1 MTTLLLF
8 AFFSIAFSFLC
19 SIWEAVLLSI
29 SPSYVQLKVQ
39 EGGQTGELLQKFKK
53 DVNAPLT
60 AILSLNTVA
69 HTVGAIL
76 VGASTGEAF
85 GEGNAFTIPL
95 PQLDLYLFEL
105 NAIAVS
111 WEMLVSVVMTL
122 AILILSEIIPKN
134 LGATYWKQLAPF
146 TIKSLNIMVKIFT
159 WTGFIWV
166 SDKIKKLL
174 LRGDD
179 PHGTALSR
187 TEFIAMAEA
196 GTESGELKVEEG
208 RILKNL
214 LAFESLTV
222 HDVMTPRTVVVGAKS
237 TMTIK
242 QFYEK
247 FDDSPFSRYPVF
259 GETRDQVEGYL
270 LKDMVYKAIIK
281 DNAQES
287 IKTLTRELLMIP
299 QNTTLHKLIDLMLQR
314 REPIAMVID
323 EFGGMEGLVTME
335 DAMETLLGLEIM
347 DEMDT
352 SQDMQELARH
362 RWRKRATDMGLDI
375 TEMEGATIDAV
386 TDGKVTK
393 AVNDAVN
400 DAVDAAIKK
409 DASGS

>member
-8 AFFSIAFSFLC
+8 AFFSIAFSFMC

-29 SPSYVQLKVQ
+29 SPSYVQMKVA
-39 EGGQTGELLQKFKK
+39 EGGTTGELLQKFKK

-76 VGASTGEAF
+76 VGASTGAAF
-85 GEGNAFTIPL
+85 GEGGFTIPGIE
-95 PQLDLYLFEL
+95 YV
-105 NAIAVS
+105 VS
-111 WEMLVSVVMTL
+111 YEVLVSVVMTL

-146 TIKSLNIMVKIFT
+146 TVKALNVLVMIFT

-166 SDKIKKLL
+166 SDKIKKML

-214 LAFESLTV
+214 MAFESLTV
-222 HDVMTPRTVVVGAKS
+222 HDVMTPRTVVIGARK
-237 TMTIK
+237 TMTISD
-242 QFYEK
+242 FYEK

-259 GETRDQVEGYL
+259 GETRDQVEGYV
-270 LKDMVYKAIIK
+270 LKDQVYKAIIK
-281 DNAQES
+281 DGGRDSITTLMRDLVPVPES
-287 IKTLTRELLMIP
+287 TS
-299 QNTTLHKLIDLMLQR
+299 LHKLIDLMLER
-314 REPIAMVID
+314 REPIAMVVD
-323 EFGGMEGLVTME
+323 EFGGLEGLVTME

-352 SQDMQELARH
+352 SKDMQDLARR
-362 RWRKRATDMGLDI
+362 RWRKRAEAMGLDL

-386 TDGKVTK
+386 VDGKVTE
-393 AVNDAVN
+393 AMNDAVQ
-400 DAVDAAIKK
+400 DAVKEAVKK

>member
-1 MTTLLLF
+1 M
-8 AFFSIAFSFLC
+8 C

-29 SPSYVQLKVQ
+29 SPSYVQLKVA
-39 EGGQTGELLQKFKK
+39 EGGTTGELLQKFKK

-76 VGASTGEAF
+76 VGASTGAAF
-85 GEGNAFTIPL
+85 GEGGFTIPGIE
-95 PQLDLYLFEL
+95 YVVSYEL
-105 NAIAVS
+105 I
-111 WEMLVSVVMTL
+111 VSVVMTL

-146 TIKSLNIMVKIFT
+146 TVKALNVLVMIFT

-166 SDKIKKLL
+166 SDKIKKML

-222 HDVMTPRTVVVGAKS
+222 HDVMTPRTVVVGARK
-237 TMTIK
+237 TMTITD
-242 QFYEK
+242 FYEK
-247 FDDSPFSRYPVF
+247 FDNSPFSRYPVF
-259 GETRDQVEGYL
+259 GETRDQVEGYV
-270 LKDMVYKAIIK
+270 LKDQVYKAIIE
-281 DNAQES
+281 DGGRNS
-287 IKTLTRELLMIP
+287 ITTLMRDLVPVPEGTS
-299 QNTTLHKLIDLMLQR
+299 LHKLIDLMLER
-314 REPIAMVID
+314 REPIAMVVD
-323 EFGGMEGLVTME
+323 EFGGLEGLVTME

-352 SQDMQELARH
+352 SKDMQDLARR
-362 RWRKRATDMGLDI
+362 RWRNRAEAMGLDL
-375 TEMEGATIDAV
+375 TEMEGAKIDAV
-386 TDGKVTK
+386 VEGKVTE
-393 AVNDAVN
+393 AVDDAVQ
-400 DAVDAAIKK
+400 DAVKEAVKK

>member
-1 MTTLLLF
+1 MTTLFVF

-29 SPSYVQLKVQ
+29 SPSYVQLKVR
-39 EGGQTGELLQKFKK
+39 EGGKTGELLQKFKK

-69 HTVGAIL
+69 HTVGAIV

-85 GEGNAFTIPL
+85 GEGGFLVPFI
-95 PQLDLYLFEL
+95 DYE
-105 NAIAVS
+105 ISYEVI
-111 WEMLVSVVMTL
+111 VSVVMTL

-134 LGATYWKQLAPF
+134 LGATYWKQLAPI
-146 TIKSLNIMVKIFT
+146 TVKALNVLVTIFT

-196 GTESGELKVEEG
+196 GTESGELKMEEG

-222 HDVMTPRTVVVGAKS
+222 HDVMTPRTVVVGAS
-237 TMTIK
+237 ATMTIK
-242 QFYEK
+242 DFYEE

-259 GETRDQVEGYL
+259 GETRDQVEGYV

-281 DNAQES
+281 DSAQHS

-299 QNTTLHKLIDLMLQR
+299 QNTSLHKLIDLMLAR
-314 REPIAMVID
+314 REPIAMVVD

-352 SQDMQELARH
+352 SQDMQELARL
-362 RWRKRATDMGLDI
+362 RWRKRATDMGLDV
-375 TEMEGATIDAV
+375 TEMESATIDAAM
-386 TDGKVTK
+386 DGKVAK

-400 DAVDAAIKK
+400 DAVKNAAKK
-409 DASGS
+409 DASES

>member
-8 AFFSIAFSFLC
+8 AFFSIAFSFMC

-29 SPSYVQLKVQ
+29 SPSYVQMKVA
-39 EGGQTGELLQKFKK
+39 EGGKTGELLQKFKK

-76 VGASTGEAF
+76 VGASTGAAF
-85 GEGNAFTIPL
+85 GEGGFTIPVI
-95 PQLDLYLFEL
+95 DYV
-105 NAIAVS
+105 VS
-111 WEMLVSVVMTL
+111 YEVLVSVVMTL

-146 TIKSLNIMVKIFT
+146 TVKALNVLVMIFT

-166 SDKIKKLL
+166 SDKIKKML

-214 LAFESLTV
+214 MAFESLTV
-222 HDVMTPRTVVVGAKS
+222 HDVMTPRTVVVGART
-237 TMTIK
+237 TMTISE
-242 QFYEK
+242 FYEK

-259 GETRDQVEGYL
+259 GETRDQVEGYV
-270 LKDMVYKAIIK
+270 LKDQVYKAIIE
-281 DNAQES
+281 DGGRNSITTLMRDLVPVPES
-287 IKTLTRELLMIP
+287 
-299 QNTTLHKLIDLMLQR
+299 TTLHKLIDLMLQR
-314 REPIAMVID
+314 REPVAMVVD
-323 EFGGMEGLVTME
+323 EFGGLEGIVTME

-352 SQDMQELARH
+352 SIDMQDLARN
-362 RWRKRATDMGLDI
+362 RWRKRAEAMGLDL
-375 TEMEGATIDAV
+375 TEMEGAKIDAMV
-386 TDGKVTK
+386 EGKVDN
-393 AVNDAVN
+393 V
-400 DAVDAAIKK
+400 VDAAIKEAVKK

>member
-1 MTTLLLF
+1 M
-8 AFFSIAFSFLC
+8 
-19 SIWEAVLLSI
+19 SI
-29 SPSYVQLKVQ
+29 SPSYVQMKVA
-39 EGGQTGELLQKFKK
+39 EGGTTGELLQKFKK

-76 VGASTGEAF
+76 VGASTGAAF
-85 GEGNAFTIPL
+85 GEGGFTIPGIE
-95 PQLDLYLFEL
+95 YV
-105 NAIAVS
+105 VS
-111 WEMLVSVVMTL
+111 YEVLVSVVMTL

-146 TIKSLNIMVKIFT
+146 TVKALNVLVMIFT

-166 SDKIKKLL
+166 SDKIKKML

-214 LAFESLTV
+214 MAFESLTV
-222 HDVMTPRTVVVGAKS
+222 HDVMTPRTVVIGARK
-237 TMTIK
+237 TMTISD
-242 QFYEK
+242 FYEK

-259 GETRDQVEGYL
+259 GETRDQVEGYV
-270 LKDMVYKAIIK
+270 LKDQVYKAIIK
-281 DNAQES
+281 DGGRDSITTLMRDLVPVPES
-287 IKTLTRELLMIP
+287 TS
-299 QNTTLHKLIDLMLQR
+299 LHKLIDLMLER
-314 REPIAMVID
+314 REPIAMVVD
-323 EFGGMEGLVTME
+323 EFGGLEGLVTME

-352 SQDMQELARH
+352 SKDMQDLARR
-362 RWRKRATDMGLDI
+362 RWRKRAEAMGLDL

-386 TDGKVTK
+386 VDGKVTE
-393 AVNDAVN
+393 AMNDAVQ
-400 DAVDAAIKK
+400 DAVKEAVKK

>member
-8 AFFSIAFSFLC
+8 AFFSIAFSFIC

-29 SPSYVQLKVQ
+29 SPSYVQVKVA
-39 EGGQTGELLQKFKK
+39 EGGKVGELLQQFKK

-76 VGASTGEAF
+76 VGASTGAAF
-85 GEGNAFTIPL
+85 GDGGVDIPFIES
-95 PQLDLYLFEL
+95 DLSYEV
-105 NAIAVS
+105 I
-111 WEMLVSVVMTL
+111 VSVVMTL

-146 TIKSLNIMVKIFT
+146 TVTSLNVLVTVFT

-222 HDVMTPRTVVVGAKS
+222 HDVMTPRTVVVGAS
-237 TMTIK
+237 MTMTINE
-242 QFYEK
+242 FYDK
-247 FDDSPFSRYPVF
+247 FDDSPFSRYPIF
-259 GETRDQVEGYL
+259 GETRDQVEGYV

-281 DNAQES
+281 DGGGES
-287 IKTLTRELLMIP
+287 ITTLMRDLVPVP
-299 QNTTLHKLIDLMLQR
+299 QYTTLHKLIDLMLER
-314 REPIAMVID
+314 REPIAMVVD
-323 EFGGMEGLVTME
+323 EFGGLEGLVTME

-352 SQDMQELARH
+352 SRDMQDLARS
-362 RWRKRATDMGLDI
+362 RWRKRAESMGLDL
-375 TEMEGATIDAV
+375 TEIEGATIDAV
-386 TDGKVTK
+386 VKGKVAE
-393 AVNDAVN
+393 AVNDAVQG
-400 DAVDAAIKK
+400 AVESAVKK
-409 DASGS
+409 DTSES